1 MESFGRGI
9 RKRRINMWK
18 ILTFIIAMPI
28 IDLYIL
34 VKASKSMGFWTTV
47 MLIIV
52 TGIAGYYLARSEGKV
67 VISSINRELSRG
79 RIPSDDLLTGV
90 SILIGGIF
98 LVVPGILTDI
108 IGITMI
114 LPGTRDLYKKYIKK
128 KLEYKIRK
136 GNSSLFLKW

>member
-1 MESFGRGI
+1 
-9 RKRRINMWK
+9 MWK